1 MKYLLP
7 VSLFLML
14 LLGACEIKDFNVPV
28 WDVDLHVPLIND
40 LFYVSDLVDS
50 VNIITDDGDLMH
62 LVSSGELGT
71 PNMMSVSMNPG
82 IDISGI
88 PMLSG
93 VQGTI
98 SVPLLDTNDNV
109 DISYG
114 RISNGILRYQFSS
127 VSPNVESINVTL
139 HDFKDS
145 AGNPLV
151 MEYTTT
157 DEVVM
162 DLTNYSLGTL
172 NSTHT
177 LDSLQITLACVSSL
191 AQGTPVAEFGL
202 QLNDEIEFDLF
213 QGKINHLE
221 MIAEDPSVEMNIDYP
236 YDLDQAIT
244 LSEANLVVNITND
257 VGFEVEFVGS
267 FEARRNDQIRRVPIK
282 DDNGNN
288 YRIPA
293 ANGNTPGTAT
303 LVLHDNIS
311 SLLQIMPTHIK
322 VVDAGFIIDSA
333 SGIGSIAA
341 SDDIIAQYTI
351 SAPFIFTPHA
361 NPMEVDSVRVIEIS
375 QENRDRIKRNVREAS
390 LQLSAKNRLPIGAT
404 VYAYFGTSANLN
416 TNDPDTY
423 RFMKSVNISSA
434 NLDSDWQ
441 ELEGLSLSYDE
452 MQLFSEAQV
461 YLKWKFSLEES
472 ATNVEIHGGTDD
484 YIAIRGSIAA
494 KIRVE
499 EEE

>member
-14 LLGACEIKDFNVPV
+14 LLGACEIKDFNIPV
-28 WDVDLHVPLIND
+28 WDVDLQVPLIND

-71 PNMMSVSMNPG
+71 QNMTSVSMNPG

-88 PMLSG
+88 PLLSG
-93 VQGTI
+93 IQGTS

-114 RISNGILRYQFSS
+114 RISHGILRYQFGS
-127 VSPNVESINVTL
+127 VNPNVESINVTL

-151 MEYTTT
+151 MEYTTI

-162 DLTNYSLGTL
+162 DLTGYSLGTI

-177 LDSLQITLACVSSL
+177 LDSLHITLACISSL
-191 AQGTPVAEFGL
+191 PQGTPVADFGL
-202 QLNDEIEFDLF
+202 QLNDEIEFDMF
-213 QGKINHLE
+213 QGSINHLE

-244 LSEANLVVNITND
+244 LSEATLVVNITND
-257 VGFEVEFVGS
+257 VGFEVEFVGY
-267 FEARRNDQIRRVPIK
+267 FEARRGDVLRRVPIK
-282 DDNGNN
+282 DYNGNN

-293 ANGNTPGTAT
+293 ANGLIPGTAT

-311 SLLQIMPTHIK
+311 QLLQIMPTHIK
-322 VVDAGFIIDSA
+322 VVDAGFIIDSN
-333 SGIGSIAA
+333 SGLGSIA
-341 SDDIIAQYTI
+341 SDDNIVAQYTL
-351 SAPFIFTPHA
+351 SAPFIFTPHSY
-361 NPMEVDSVRVIEIS
+361 PIEVDSVRVIEITE
-375 QENRDRIKRNVREAS
+375 ENRDRIRRNVREAS

-404 VYAYFGTSANLN
+404 VYAYFGNQANLN
-416 TNDPDTY
+416 TNVPDTY
-423 RFMKSVNISSA
+423 GFMKSVHISSA
-434 NLDSDWQ
+434 ALNPDWQ

-452 MQLFSEAQV
+452 MQLFSEAEV
-461 YLKWKFSLEES
+461 YLKWKFSLDES

-499 EEE
+499 DEE